1 MKMRIGAIAIA
12 LLASAAVS
20 AHASAVTVDWTQYQ
34 TTSIVPGLSGTVTY
48 PGTSSGTSG
57 TTFFS
62 GGFSD
67 SGSDVTAST
76 TTGYGI
82 GKGTQPFSGDTN
94 WLSLTSFPDQNITF
108 AFTQPVDYVGFF
120 WGSPDNANWVY
131 LYDGSTLLGS
141 YQGDTQSAAF
151 PIMYS
156 GYVDFFAGA
165 GEEIT
170 SIELAN
176 FGSFNFETDN
186 LSYREAPGSS
196 PPPST
201 IPEPSSFLL
210 LGSGLAGLAGMLRRK
225 AVLHG

>member
-1 MKMRIGAIAIA
+1 MKMRTGAIVFA
-12 LLASAAVS
+12 LLARAAVS
-20 AHASAVTVDWTQYQ
+20 AHADPTVVWTPGQ
-34 TTSIVPGLSGTVTY
+34 TTSTVLGFSGTVTY

-57 TTFFS
+57 TTFFT

-141 YQGDTQSAAF
+141 YQGDTSTAAF
-151 PIMYS
+151 PIMNP

-186 LSYREAPGSS
+186 LSYQEAPASS